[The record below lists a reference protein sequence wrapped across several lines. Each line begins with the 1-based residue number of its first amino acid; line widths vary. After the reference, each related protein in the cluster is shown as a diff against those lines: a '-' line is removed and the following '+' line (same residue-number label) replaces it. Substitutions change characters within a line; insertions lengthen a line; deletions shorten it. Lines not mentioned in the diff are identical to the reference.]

1 MTNISHASLAGS
13 ELHEPKG
20 IATAPL
26 GTVYVAN
33 GSGSGNW
40 SNVGSSSF
48 TGMIADFTWPVVQ
61 SGWLELDGSDIN
73 TTTYAALYNVMTIQQ
88 NGTRTNGT
96 GVITSLTSTA
106 NMKVGY
112 YVFGTGIPSGS
123 VILQVDSATQIS
135 IQNPVSG
142 SGTATV
148 VVSPW
153 LLNTNVIRLP
163 DFKTSGRY
171 RRSRTSSTIVG
182 QLQASDFGSHNHSVS
197 GNTGTMSA
205 NSVHGHTFSGTTAGD
220 SPDHH
225 HNMTGGPFY
234 VGTTAGQLAGGTFDP
249 TLVRGATQI

>member
-106 NMKVGY
+106 NTKVPL
-112 YVFGTGIPSGS
+112 PSLDAPDGEFPAKRGRPFNVRSMRMQAAARS
-123 VILQVDSATQIS
+123 V
-135 IQNPVSG
+135 G
-142 SGTATV
+142 
-148 VVSPW
+148 
-153 LLNTNVIRLP
+153 
-163 DFKTSGRY
+163 
-171 RRSRTSSTIVG
+171 
-182 QLQASDFGSHNHSVS
+182 
-197 GNTGTMSA
+197 GNK
-205 NSVHGHTFSGTTAGD
+205 
-220 SPDHH
+220 
-225 HNMTGGPFY
+225 
-234 VGTTAGQLAGGTFDP
+234 
-249 TLVRGATQI
+249 